1 MDQYLN
7 LYRLSSKSYGQRS
20 SDAID
25 THHEMVSFQWEVKV
39 SQSQWKHWNKMY
51 HIGLLVMSAMT
62 YLAPDFIKENRL
74 CWLRSPLYIV
84 NNRGSE
90 SYFFNDEEYNKV
102 RGKIKGEVTR
112 AKGLGQLSPET
123 AHNSMFEEKNQR
135 LEVIKY
141 DPEAIDLLK
150 QLMGENVE
158 YRRDFI
164 FSNVDFSTITE

>member
-1 MDQYLN
+1 
-7 LYRLSSKSYGQRS
+7 
-20 SDAID
+20 
-25 THHEMVSFQWEVKV
+25 
-39 SQSQWKHWNKMY
+39 
-51 HIGLLVMSAMT
+51 MSAMT

-84 NNRGSE
+84 NNKGSE